1 MKGPDPLV
9 GRSLSHYSIHEKI
22 GSGGMGA
29 VYRAR
34 DTRLRRDVA
43 VKVLTGEALGGASAR
58 KRLQAEALTI
68 SRLNHPNI
76 ATVHDFDCAEGLDF
90 LVMELVDGE
99 TLDAKLRLAPVAE
112 SEVLRWGAELA
123 AGLGAAHGRGIVHRD
138 LKPQNIR
145 ITSDGRLKILD
156 FGLARLTPEAAA
168 LEATETVIDAGA
180 PAGTLPY
187 MAPEQLRGEGP
198 NPRTDLYAAGLV
210 LYEMATGRRAFP
222 ESGPLLIDAILHR
235 PVAPVAAT
243 NPSISPALQTIIAKA
258 CDKEPARRY
267 QSAADLGVDLRRCS
281 DSPDATRA
289 PVRSTRGLWMAVAGS
304 LLLVMA
310 AFVATRQ
317 WPGKSGLGVSSLAV
331 LPFTTANGQS
341 DYVSDGLTATVTTE
355 LAQLPGVRVM
365 AETTSNRYRGR
376 SDLAT
381 VGREMDVDA
390 LLTGSIT
397 STGQETTWSAELVHV
412 GTGTQLWSGREV
424 LARDSLPAF
433 PRAVAQSIAERLRL
447 TLPAPAQRR
456 LDESASDDPE
466 AYDLF
471 LRGTYLLNS
480 SEKANA
486 IKSFSYLHR
495 ALERDPDFP
504 EALAALSFAYE
515 DWGPD
520 AGIPITEN
528 IVRARRF
535 AEKAIEIDD
544 SLAAGHAA
552 LAATLFGSG
561 WDMSGAEREARR
573 AVELN
578 PSSGF
583 ARSIYANVLTAQQ
596 RFAEAIEQLQA
607 AQQNDPGTIAPASRL
622 SATHFLARDYERALA
637 TVARVQEVEPGAL
650 TSHVAWIHA
659 MAGRPADA
667 IAAFQS
673 LLPSESGKHADALRA
688 AASAGDLKTWF
699 RRMGE
704 RGETIKGAGLSGMPD
719 DAGVPSAINMAW
731 YWAGAGDADRAFH
744 WLERA
749 YERRHTFL
757 MFLKVDPRWDPIRS
771 DPRFAA
777 MVARVEQQR

>member
-1 MKGPDPLV
+1 MNGPDHLV
-9 GRSLSHYSIHEKI
+9 GRTLSHYSIYEKI
-22 GSGGMGA
+22 GAGGMGA

-34 DTRLRRDVA
+34 DTRLQRDVA

-99 TLDAKLRLAPVAE
+99 VLDAKLRLGPVAE
-112 SEVLRWGAELA
+112 SDVLRWGGELA
-123 AGLGAAHGRGIVHRD
+123 AGLAAAHGHGIVHRD
-138 LKPQNIR
+138 LKPSNVR
-145 ITSDGRLKILD
+145 ITADGRLKILD
-156 FGLARLTPEAAA
+156 FGLARFTPEAAS
-168 LEATETVIDAGA
+168 LEATETVVDSGA
-180 PAGTLPY
+180 VAGTLPY

-222 ESGPLLIDAILHR
+222 ETGPLLIDAILHR

-243 NPSISPALQTIIAKA
+243 NPSIAPALQTIIAKA

-267 QSAADLGVDLRRCS
+267 QSAADLAVDLGRCS
-281 DSPDATRA
+281 ESPDATRA
-289 PVRSTRGLWMAVAGS
+289 PVRSTRGRWIAVAGS
-304 LLLVMA
+304 VLLVMA

-317 WPGKSGLGVSSLAV
+317 WLGKSDLGVSSLAV
-331 LPFTTANGQS
+331 LPFTTPDGQS

-365 AETTSNRYRGR
+365 AETTSSRYRGR
-376 SDLAT
+376 SDLAAL
-381 VGREMDVDA
+381 GREMDVDA
-390 LLTGSIT
+390 LLTGRIT
-397 STGQETTWSAELVHV
+397 GTRQETTLSAELVHV
-412 GTGTQLWSGREV
+412 ATGTQLWSGREV
-424 LARDSLPAF
+424 LARNNLPAL
-433 PRAVAQSIAERLRL
+433 PRAVAQSIAERLQL
-447 TLPAPAQRR
+447 TLPAPARRR

-480 SEKANA
+480 GEKANA

-504 EALAALSFAYE
+504 EALAALSLAYE

-520 AGIPITEN
+520 AGIPVSEN
-528 IVRARRF
+528 IIRARRF

-552 LAATLFGSG
+552 LAATLFGSV
-561 WDMSGAEREARR
+561 WDVSGAEREARR

-583 ARSIYANVLTAQQ
+583 ARGTYANVLLAQR
-596 RFAEAIEQLQA
+596 RFAEAIEQLRA
-607 AQQNDPGTIAPASRL
+607 AQQNDPGTIVPASRL
-622 SATHFLARDYERALA
+622 CVAHFLARDYERALA
-637 TVARVQEVEPGAL
+637 TAARVQEVEPGAL
-650 TSHVAWIHA
+650 RSHVAWIHA
-659 MAGRPADA
+659 VSGRPADA
-667 IAAFQS
+667 IASFQG

-699 RRMGE
+699 RSMGE
-704 RGETIKGAGLSGMPD
+704 RGEAIKGAGLSGVPD
-719 DAGVPSAINMAW
+719 DAGVPSAINLAW

-749 YERRHTFL
+749 YERRHTHL

-771 DPRFAA
+771 DPRFSA
-777 MVARVEQQR
+777 MLARVDQR